1 MMGTINS
8 NLAGCRMTYKHGLHE
23 IKYQYGLHDAQIN
36 KITCTDEGIIL
47 EFHNGVYILDD
58 SGKETEL
65 SKKCYLELKINF
77 FDSRKMYQSIQIYLI
92 RKNRFREIEYAE
104 FETMLS
110 KSPITVYMDYYS
122 PFADSLL
129 IKGSM
134 KQGGIEF
141 IVTEIAELSF
151 SFENSN

>member
-1 MMGTINS
+1 M
-8 NLAGCRMTYKHGLHE
+8 YKHGLHE
-23 IKYQYGLHDAQIN
+23 VKYQYGLHDAQIN
-36 KITCTDEGIIL
+36 KITCTNEGIIL
-47 EFHNGVYILDD
+47 EFYNGIYILDE
-58 SGKETEL
+58 SGKEAEL

-77 FDSRKMYQSIQIYLI
+77 FDRRKMYESIQINLI
-92 RKNRFREIEYAE
+92 RKNRIKEIEYAE
-104 FETMLS
+104 FETMLM
-110 KSPITVYMDYYS
+110 KNAITVYLDYYS

-151 SFENSN
+151 IFENSN